1 MEKFNIEEMN
11 LMCIYNTGSR
21 TGLIKS
27 LKDMRQYLESDER
40 ELLGLTDQVLEK
52 LDIMTDT
59 EFEQLELYPEFYESN
74 ELS

>member
-21 TGLIKS
+21 TGLMKI
-27 LKDMRQYLESDER
+27 LKDMRQYLGSDER

-59 EFEQLELYPEFYESN
+59 EFEQLELYPEFE
-74 ELS
+74 E

>member
-1 MEKFNIEEMN
+1 MNMEKFNIEEMN

-21 TGLIKS
+21 TVLIKS
-27 LKDMRQYLESDER
+27 LKDMRQYLGSDER

-59 EFEQLELYPEFYESN
+59 EFEQLELYPEFE
-74 ELS
+74 E

>member
-21 TGLIKS
+21 MGLIES

-40 ELLGLTDQVLEK
+40 ELLGLTDQVSEK

-59 EFEQLELYPEFYESN
+59 EFEQLELYPEFE
-74 ELS
+74 E